1 MGLGEKGKTMLDL
14 IQFQHP
20 ERIHA
25 LWIVLCLVVF
35 YALMSLRSYRK
46 LDRFMSSEM
55 QLRLVVRPKRRW
67 YIFAVIS
74 LFLAAL
80 ASVFAWMQPQIVRQ
94 ETTALTKEMANI
106 YVVLDVSKS
115 MLATDVVPNRLDRA
129 KSEILDMLP
138 SFTSHRVGLI
148 VFAGRASI
156 MSPLTMDHGFFRL
169 ALDSASPRNAGLG
182 GTNIGEAIQKATK
195 VLADQEGPKAILLI
209 SDGEDHGSYPLDAA
223 KEARRAGITIVSVGF
238 GSEQGTTL
246 DVLDRETGQKKR
258 ILDSS
263 GQAVISKL
271 DGKTLRE
278 IALVTEG
285 VYVPAG
291 TGVLDLEGIL
301 KRHIIPLVEAPT
313 QLRTREI
320 KVELFQWAVALSL
333 FFFLAFILQD
343 YPRLARSRKADTKLT
358 DSGAAL

>member
-1 MGLGEKGKTMLDL
+1 MLDL

-25 LWIVLCLVVF
+25 LWLALCLVVF
-35 YALMSLRSYRK
+35 YALMSFRSYRK

-55 QLRLVVRPKRRW
+55 QRRLVVRPKRRW
-67 YIFAVIS
+67 QVFGGIC

-80 ASVFAWMQPQIVRQ
+80 ASVFASMQPQIVRH
-94 ETTALTKEMANI
+94 EPIASTKEMANI

-138 SFTSHRVGLI
+138 SFASHRVGLI
-148 VFAGRASI
+148 AFAGRSSI

-169 ALDSASPRNAGLG
+169 ALDSAGPRTVGLG
-182 GTNIGEAIQKATK
+182 GTNIGDAIQKATK
-195 VLADQEGPKAILLI
+195 ALADQEGPKAILLI

-246 DVLDRETGQKKR
+246 DILDRETGQKKR

-263 GQAVISKL
+263 GQEVISKL
-271 DGKTLRE
+271 DGKTLRD
-278 IALVTEG
+278 IALATEG

-301 KRHIIPLVEAPT
+301 KRHIIPLVEAPS
-313 QLRTREI
+313 QVRTREL
-320 KVELFQWAVALSL
+320 KVELFQWAVAFSL
-333 FFFLAFILQD
+333 FFFLAFILLD
-343 YPRLARSRKADTKLT
+343 YPRLTRKRIANAEWS
-358 DSGAAL
+358 DSGSAL